1 MKKYNRNITVI
12 IYLLKKLHRY
22 ACQKQNELYQN
33 FSRND
38 EYLED
43 CRITAFGLLRTIL
56 FCAINDAY
64 NLQKTIVD
72 KKFLTIRNELN
83 ESFPEQ
89 FLIIALENYPIYNYI
104 IRFQSIVETS
114 TRKFLSPAEFG
125 QFSIELN
132 DTRRDAM
139 KIFKA
144 WRNTIHNNGRIEKE
158 EHYHYRGKEIS
169 IRKDKDF
176 EFEFWTLYRISF
188 DLIDVLFE
196 FSKKSLKTKPKII
209 TDHQIQTISN
219 QSIEAN

>member
-1 MKKYNRNITVI
+1 M
-12 IYLLKKLHRY
+12 
-22 ACQKQNELYQN
+22 
-33 FSRND
+33 SRND
-38 EYLED
+38 AYLED

-56 FCAINDAY
+56 FCSINDAH
-64 NLQKTIVD
+64 NLKKTIID
-72 KKFLTIRNELN
+72 KKFLTIKTELN

-114 TRKFLSPAEFG
+114 TRKFLSIAEFG

-144 WRNTIHNNGRIEKE
+144 WRNTIHNNGRVEKE
-158 EHYHYRGKEIS
+158 EKYNYRGKKIQIQTDE
-169 IRKDKDF
+169 DF

-196 FSKKSLKTKPKII
+196 FSKKSLTANSKLLIDSQIKTNRN
-209 TDHQIQTISN
+209 ISCKA
-219 QSIEAN
+219 S